1 MSLLIQQPARLL
13 QNVREIHQL
22 GADGPSSLRLATN
35 MLQANLKRVH
45 HGWSSLANR
54 MLGTAPV
61 NVKLH
66 FASDMPFCYRPGTTD
81 LLVLEQVFL
90 DGEYRVEPI
99 APESIEYIVDL
110 GSNIG
115 VTAMF
120 WAQRYPNA
128 KMVLVEPDPDNFKL
142 LQRNTAAFQ
151 DRCVL
156 LNVAVSDKRGETSF
170 FRSDREYGHSIL
182 KGDDSVS
189 EIVVKTMTV
198 SDVLN
203 AASFPRVD
211 LLKMD
216 IEGGEQIVMPTIGTW
231 KFAPR
236 YLIAELH
243 PPYDFSAFT
252 EHCRSVG
259 LQATESSAEGFRCNL
274 PFAVRAASLPD
285 QPGDAAGG

>member
-1 MSLLIQQPARLL
+1 MSLLIQKPARLL
-13 QNVREIHQL
+13 QNLREIRAL
-22 GADGPSSLRLATN
+22 GADGPSRLRLAGN

-54 MLGTAPV
+54 VLGTAPV

-66 FASDMPFCYRPGTTD
+66 FAADMPFCYRPGTTD

-90 DGEYRVEPI
+90 DGEYQVEPI

-128 KMVLVEPDPDNFKL
+128 HMVLVEPDPDNFKL
-142 LQRNTAAFQ
+142 LQRNTAAFK

-156 LNVAVSDKRGETSF
+156 INAAVSDQRGETSF

-189 EIVVKTMTV
+189 EIEVKTLTV
-198 SDVLN
+198 SDVLSE
-203 AASFPRVD
+203 AGFPRVD

-216 IEGGEQIVMPTIGTW
+216 IEGGEQIVMPTIATW
-231 KFAPR
+231 KHAPR

-243 PPYDFSAFT
+243 PPYDFATFT

-259 LQATESSAEGFRCNL
+259 LRAMQTPSEGFRCNL
-274 PFAVRAASLPD
+274 PFAVRAPAMS
-285 QPGDAAGG
+285 

>member
-1 MSLLIQQPARLL
+1 MSLLIQQPARLF
-13 QNVREIHQL
+13 QNVREIHEL
-22 GADGPSSLRLATN
+22 GADGWSGLRLARA
-35 MLQANLKRVH
+35 MLQANLKRLH
-45 HGWSSLANR
+45 HGWSNLANR
-54 MLGTAPV
+54 VLGTSPV
-61 NVKLH
+61 TVKLR

-120 WAQRYPNA
+120 WSQRYPNA
-128 KMVLVEPDPDNFKL
+128 CLVLVEPDPDNFRL
-142 LQRNTAAFQ
+142 LQRNTAAFA

-156 LNVAVSDKRGETSF
+156 IQAAVSDKRGETSF

-189 EIVVKTMTV
+189 EIVVKTLTV

-203 AASFPRVD
+203 KAGFPRVD

-216 IEGGEQIVMPTIGTW
+216 IEGGETIVMPTIGTW

-243 PPYDFSAFT
+243 PPYDFAAFT
-252 EHCRSVG
+252 EHCRSIG
-259 LQATESSAEGFRCNL
+259 LQATQPPGKGFQCNL
-274 PFAVRAASLPD
+274 PFAACMPAVS
-285 QPGDAAGG
+285 

>member
-1 MSLLIQQPARLL
+1 MSLLIQQPARLF
-13 QNVREIHQL
+13 QNVRAIHEL
-22 GADGPSSLRLATN
+22 GADGRSGLRLAKN
-35 MLQANLKRVH
+35 MLQANLKRMH
-45 HGWSSLANR
+45 HGWSRLANR
-54 MLGTAPV
+54 VLGTTPV
-61 NVKLH
+61 DVKLR
-66 FASDMPFCYRPGTTD
+66 SVPDMPFCYRPGTTD

-99 APESIEYIVDL
+99 APASIEYIVDL

-128 KMVLVEPDPDNFKL
+128 RMVLVEPDPDNFKL
-142 LQRNTAAFQ
+142 LQRNTAAFA

-156 LNVAVSDKRGETSF
+156 IRAAVSDQRGETRF

-189 EIVVKTMTV
+189 EIVVKTLTV
-198 SDVLN
+198 SDVVN
-203 AASFPRVD
+203 QAGFPRVD

-216 IEGGEQIVMPTIGTW
+216 IEGGEQIVMPTIAKW

-243 PPYDFSAFT
+243 PPYDFAAFA

-259 LQATESSAEGFRCNL
+259 LQATQPPCEGFQCNL
-274 PFAVRAASLPD
+274 PFA
-285 QPGDAAGG
+285 AGTPA

>member
-22 GADGPSSLRLATN
+22 GADGISSLRLAVN
-35 MLQANLKRVH
+35 MLQANLKRAH

-54 MLGTAPV
+54 MLGTSPV
-61 NVKLH
+61 TVKLH
-66 FASDMPFCYRPGTTD
+66 FASGMPFCYRPGTTD

-128 KMVLVEPDPDNFKL
+128 KMVLVEPDPENFKL

-151 DRCVL
+151 ERCVL
-156 LNVAVSDKRGETSF
+156 LNVAVSDKRGETTF

-189 EIVVKTMTV
+189 EIVVKTLTV
-198 SDVLN
+198 SDVLEQ
-203 AASFPRVD
+203 AGFPRVD

-216 IEGGEQIVMPTIGTW
+216 IEGGEQIVMPTIGIW

-243 PPYDFSAFT
+243 PPYDFSVFS
-252 EHCRSVG
+252 EHCHSVG
-259 LQATESSAEGFRCNL
+259 LRATESSADGYRCNL
-274 PFAVRAASLPD
+274 PFAVRFSATA
-285 QPGDAAGG
+285 